1 MSDDA
6 ATPEVPDENDA
17 GEQEPVDLKEKV
29 RRLEQ
34 LVAGILM
41 ADAAA
46 GAEAA
51 AEAPVPQVGTTAP
64 VADTAVPDAGGPW
77 NWVGVSEERRKELA
91 QDLTAFVQ
99 WLEERYLRHLSNEQ
113 YEFPANWHENPV
125 VVEVL
130 TAVMVAREAAYTD
143 LLEEP
148 SAALSEWHERA
159 LWPAIERLQS
169 LGIFKDGKLLVRN
182 RSVLTADSVAGDLAR
197 AAAESAK
204 TLHGGSDEET
214 MSAERDA
221 GARTEPA
228 TEPIRVL
235 PGGVVGEH

>member
-1 MSDDA
+1 MNDDS
-6 ATPEVPDENDA
+6 TPEAPDEDGA
-17 GEQEPVDLKEKV
+17 GEQEPVDLEEKV

-51 AEAPVPQVGTTAP
+51 AEAPVPHVGSTAP
-64 VADTAVPDAGGPW
+64 VADTAVADAGGPW

-130 TAVMVAREAAYTD
+130 TAVMVAREAAYSD

-148 SAALSEWHERA
+148 SSALSEWHERA

-182 RSVLTADSVAGDLAR
+182 RSVVTTDETSGHLEH
-197 AAAESAK
+197 AAEASVRALSRD
-204 TLHGGSDEET
+204 TSGDDVSEEPSGPSDP
-214 MSAERDA
+214 R
-221 GARTEPA
+221 
-228 TEPIRVL
+228 TEPIRVVA
-235 PGGVVGEH
+235 G

>member
-17 GEQEPVDLKEKV
+17 DGQEPVDLEEKV

-64 VADTAVPDAGGPW
+64 VAETAVPDAGGPW

-91 QDLTAFVQ
+91 QDLTSFVQ
-99 WLEERYLRHLSNEQ
+99 WLEERYLRHLSSEQ

-130 TAVMVAREAAYTD
+130 TAVMVAREAAYSD
-143 LLEEP
+143 LLAEP
-148 SAALSEWHERA
+148 SSALSEWHERA
-159 LWPAIERLQS
+159 LWPAIDRLQS
-169 LGIFKDGKLLVRN
+169 LGIFKDGNLVARRREVVTN
-182 RSVLTADSVAGDLAR
+182 DDVAAHLDR
-197 AAAESAK
+197 AATAAMRSLQTPAK
-204 TLHGGSDEET
+204 PKHGDPPPTHAEET
-214 MSAERDA
+214 TD
-221 GARTEPA
+221 ARTEPI
-228 TEPIRVL
+228 TL
-235 PGGVVGEH
+235 PGP

>member
-6 ATPEVPDENDA
+6 ATPEVPDEGDA
-17 GEQEPVDLKEKV
+17 GVQEPVDLEEKV

-34 LVAGILM
+34 LVAGILI

-46 GAEAA
+46 GAEVA
-51 AEAPVPQVGTTAP
+51 AEAPVPHVGTAAP

-130 TAVMVAREAAYTD
+130 TAVMVAREAAYSD

-148 SAALSEWHERA
+148 SSALSEWHERA

-182 RSVLTADSVAGDLAR
+182 RSVVTTDAVAGALEQAAGASAR
-197 AAAESAK
+197 ALAKESAESPP
-204 TLHGGSDEET
+204 
-214 MSAERDA
+214 ERESTQP
-221 GARTEPA
+221 GRSEVFEPT
-228 TEPIRVL
+228 TEPIT
-235 PGGVVGEH
+235 VVT

>member
-6 ATPEVPDENDA
+6 ATPEVPDENEA
-17 GEQEPVDLKEKV
+17 GVQEPVDLEEKV

-34 LVAGILM
+34 LVAGILL

-46 GAEAA
+46 DAEVA
-51 AEAPVPQVGTTAP
+51 AEGPVPHVGTSAP
-64 VADTAVPDAGGPW
+64 VAETAVPDAGGPW

-99 WLEERYLRHLSNEQ
+99 WLEERYLRHLSSEQ

-130 TAVMVAREAAYTD
+130 TAVMVAREAAYSD

-148 SAALSEWHERA
+148 SSALSEWHERA

-169 LGIFKDGKLLVRN
+169 LGIFKDGKLVTRRREVVTN
-182 RSVLTADSVAGDLAR
+182 DDVAGHLER
-197 AAAESAK
+197 AATAAMCALQTQAESE
-204 TLHGGSDEET
+204 GSYQAAP
-214 MSAERDA
+214 AEDA
-221 GARTEPA
+221 ADPRTEPI
-228 TEPIRVL
+228 TL
-235 PGGVVGEH
+235 PGS

>member
-1 MSDDA
+1 MSEDT
-6 ATPEVPDENDA
+6 ATPEVPDEGDT
-17 GEQEPVDLKEKV
+17 GGQEPVDLEEKV

-51 AEAPVPQVGTTAP
+51 VEAPVPQVGTTAP
-64 VADTAVPDAGGPW
+64 VAETAVADAGGPW
-77 NWVGVSEERRKELA
+77 NWVGVSEERRKELS

-130 TAVMVAREAAYTD
+130 TAVMVAREAAYSD
-143 LLEEP
+143 LMEEP
-148 SAALSEWHERA
+148 SSALSEWHERA

-182 RSVLTADSVAGDLAR
+182 RSVVTTDAAAGALEQAADASAR
-197 AAAESAK
+197 ALAKEGAESPPERESAQP
-204 TLHGGSDEET
+204 GPSDVP
-214 MSAERDA
+214 
-221 GARTEPA
+221 EPT
-228 TEPIRVL
+228 TEPIT
-235 PGGVVGEH
+235 VVT

>member
-6 ATPEVPDENDA
+6 AAPEVPDENDA
-17 GEQEPVDLKEKV
+17 GGEEPVDLEEKV

-34 LVAGILM
+34 LVAGILL

-64 VADTAVPDAGGPW
+64 VAETAVPDAGGPW

-91 QDLTAFVQ
+91 QDLTSFVQ

-130 TAVMVAREAAYTD
+130 TAVMVAREAAYSD

-148 SAALSEWHERA
+148 SSALSEWHERA

-182 RSVLTADSVAGDLAR
+182 RSVVTTDAAAGALEQAACASAR
-197 AAAESAK
+197 ALTKESAEGPPERES
-204 TLHGGSDEET
+204 TQPEPSDV
-214 MSAERDA
+214 S
-221 GARTEPA
+221 EPT
-228 TEPIRVL
+228 TEPIT
-235 PGGVVGEH
+235 VVT

>member
-6 ATPEVPDENDA
+6 ATPEVPDEGDA
-17 GEQEPVDLKEKV
+17 GVQEPVDLEEKV

-46 GAEAA
+46 GAEVAA
-51 AEAPVPQVGTTAP
+51 VPQVGTAAP
-64 VADTAVPDAGGPW
+64 VADTAVADAGGPW

-130 TAVMVAREAAYTD
+130 TAVMVAREAAYSD

-148 SAALSEWHERA
+148 SSALSEWHERA
-159 LWPAIERLQS
+159 LWPALERLQS
-169 LGIFKDGKLLVRN
+169 LGIFKDGKLITRRREV
-182 RSVLTADSVAGDLAR
+182 VTKDEVAGHLER
-197 AAAESAK
+197 AATAAMRSLQTPAESEHAEQP
-204 TLHGGSDEET
+204 TQAEE
-214 MSAERDA
+214 AADP
-221 GARTEPA
+221 RTEPI
-228 TEPIRVL
+228 TL
-235 PGGVVGEH
+235 PGP

>member
-6 ATPEVPDENDA
+6 ATPEVPDEGDA
-17 GEQEPVDLKEKV
+17 GVQEPVDLEEKV

-46 GAEAA
+46 GAEVA
-51 AEAPVPQVGTTAP
+51 AEAPVPHVGTAAP

-77 NWVGVSEERRKELA
+77 NWVGVSEERRKDLA

-99 WLEERYLRHLSNEQ
+99 WLEERFLRHLSSEQ

-125 VVEVL
+125 IVEVL
-130 TAVMVAREAAYTD
+130 TAVMVAREAAYSD

-148 SAALSEWHERA
+148 SSALSEWHERA
-159 LWPAIERLQS
+159 LWPALERLQS
-169 LGIFKDGKLLVRN
+169 LGIFKDGKLVTRRREVVTN
-182 RSVLTADSVAGDLAR
+182 DDVAGHLER
-197 AAAESAK
+197 AATAAMCTLQTPAESE
-204 TLHGGSDEET
+204 GSYQAAP
-214 MSAERDA
+214 AEDA
-221 GARTEPA
+221 ATPRTA
-228 TEPIRVL
+228 PITL
-235 PGGVVGEH
+235 PGS

>member
-1 MSDDA
+1 MSDDV
-6 ATPEVPDENDA
+6 ATPEVPDEGDA
-17 GEQEPVDLKEKV
+17 GVQEPVDLEEKV

-46 GAEAA
+46 GAEVA

-64 VADTAVPDAGGPW
+64 VADTAVADAGGPW

-130 TAVMVAREAAYTD
+130 TAVMVAREAAYSD

-148 SAALSEWHERA
+148 SSALSEWHERA
-159 LWPAIERLQS
+159 LWPALERLQS
-169 LGIFKDGKLLVRN
+169 LGIFKDGKLITRRREAVTTDDVVGHLE
-182 RSVLTADSVAGDLAR
+182 R
-197 AAAESAK
+197 AATASSRSLATPPDTQEEDKS
-204 TLHGGSDEET
+204 HQRDEPCDPQT
-214 MSAERDA
+214 V
-221 GARTEPA
+221 
-228 TEPIRVL
+228 PIML
-235 PGGVVGEH
+235 PNG

>member
-6 ATPEVPDENDA
+6 ATPEVPDESDA

-29 RRLEQ
+29 RQLEQ
-34 LVAGILM
+34 LVAGILL

-46 GAEAA
+46 GAEVA
-51 AEAPVPQVGTTAP
+51 AEAPVPHVGTAAP

-143 LLEEP
+143 LMEEP
-148 SAALSEWHERA
+148 SSALSEWHERA

-169 LGIFKDGKLLVRN
+169 LGIFKDGKMLVRK
-182 RSVLTADSVAGDLAR
+182 RSVVTSDETSGHLEHAAEASAR
-197 AAAESAK
+197 ALSK
-204 TLHGGSDEET
+204 DTSGD
-214 MSAERDA
+214 DA
-221 GARTEPA
+221 GEEPSGPSDPV
-228 TEPIRVL
+228 TEPIRVVA
-235 PGGVVGEH
+235 G

>member
-1 MSDDA
+1 MSDDT
-6 ATPEVPDENDA
+6 ATPEAPDENDA
-17 GEQEPVDLKEKV
+17 EGQEPVDLEEKV

-51 AEAPVPQVGTTAP
+51 TEAPVPQVGTTAP
-64 VADTAVPDAGGPW
+64 VAETAVADAGGPW

-99 WLEERYLRHLSNEQ
+99 WLEERYLRHLSAEQ
-113 YEFPANWHENPV
+113 YEFPADWHENPV

-130 TAVMVAREAAYTD
+130 TAVMVAREAAYSD
-143 LLEEP
+143 MLEEP
-148 SAALSEWHERA
+148 SSALSEWHERA

-182 RSVLTADSVAGDLAR
+182 RTVVTTDAAAGALKR
-197 AAAESAK
+197 AAAASAK
-204 TLHGGSDEET
+204 TLHGGPDASTEP
-214 MSAERDA
+214 DA
-221 GARTEPA
+221 GAPVEPVTA
-228 TEPIRVL
+228 PISVLSNGVIVEP
-235 PGGVVGEH
+235 